1 MHITF
6 SSVYTDVL
14 ESSLYHVHDEQ
25 LIMEAATKTC
35 SLEIAVHEF
44 LKFKVK
50 LLLILGKL
58 KVSLVEF
65 VFS

>member
-44 LKFKVK
+44 LKFKV
-50 LLLILGKL
+50 
-58 KVSLVEF
+58 
-65 VFS
+65 